1 MWRFSTF
8 GAIAAVAGLALVPA
22 ANGATSDERAQP
34 VVTARVVLPST
45 ALAAPRWGAKR
56 LMLLGARPPGPGSAA
71 APDGHRPP
79 HRHGRAATWV
89 RVQLPVRPERVR
101 PAGCAA
107 NRVRL
112 SATRVRFEVHLGSR
126 RLEIWRGTR
135 LPRTAW
141 RAGVGRPGTPDPGRA
156 ASRSRTRCR
165 PLPSAGAPVYGA
177 WTLTLT
183 AHSNALRTFMGGDA
197 LVAIHGTG
205 AAAGRGGWGRPSSNG
220 CVILGRAASSRWP
233 RATRGPGRRW

>member
-34 VVTARVVLPST
+34 VVTARVVLPTT

-56 LMLLGARPPGPGSAA
+56 LMLLEGATTWTGLGP

-79 HRHGRAATWV
+79 HGHRRA
-89 RVQLPVRPERVR
+89 L
-101 PAGCAA
+101 AGCACSCRCGPNESAGWVRA

-135 LPRTAW
+135 RLHAW
-141 RAGVGRPGTPDPGRA
+141 SAGVGRAGPRRPRSG

-165 PLPSAGAPVYGA
+165 RCPSWRSVYGA

-197 LVAIHGTG
+197 LVAIHGSRQRPVVAGG
-205 AAAGRGGWGRPSSNG
+205 AGLELRLRDPRRS
-220 CVILGRAASSRWP
+220 ASSRWP